1 MYSSFIIHH
10 SNHAQLIFVVEIKMD
25 MNEQTPVPRK
35 SNRETVVLLIVL
47 GVGLAGLAGLYF
59 FRQSAAR
66 AAERAL
72 LQAKSNAD
80 ARNADPQASRPIAAI
95 PGNLLR
101 SNTDSEAGTP
111 YTFQMTNFAQ
121 GAIYEIDPG
130 DGASRQPFV
139 EGKLRYTYRKP
150 GNYTVR
156 LYARYQGQE
165 AVIDTMI
172 QKVGQPLKIQAPA
185 TLYND

>member
-1 MYSSFIIHH
+1 MS
-10 SNHAQLIFVVEIKMD
+10 
-25 MNEQTPVPRK
+25 EQTNPRPPRK
-35 SNRETVVLLIVL
+35 SNRETILLLVVLGIGLI
-47 GVGLAGLAGLYF
+47 GLAVLYF
-59 FRQSAAR
+59 ARQSAAQ

-72 LQAKSNAD
+72 LQAKSDAD
-80 ARNADPQASRPIAAI
+80 AQRAGADASRPIQAI

-111 YTFQMTNFAQ
+111 YTFEMANFAQ

-139 EGKLRYTYRKP
+139 NGKLRYTYRKP

-165 AVIDTMI
+165 AIIDTMI
-172 QKVGQPLKIQAPA
+172 QKVGQPLQIKAPA